1 MIEHKIVGNA
11 MQMVVCDLSPGEEV
25 YCDAGKFLWKTSNMD
40 MDTRFGTSKKTQE
53 KKGFLDQAIGTA
65 IDIGKRSLAGESLAF
80 VYFTPQGGDGL
91 VAFAQMI
98 PGEIKTFELD
108 GNQELYVQSDGLLAA
123 ESTLEFNIALTK
135 KLGAGFFGGQGFIL
149 QKFSDQGSLFI
160 GSCGN
165 FIELNPADYG
175 GTIHVDTGCLVAFE
189 DTIDYDIQFIGGLD
203 SRGIKNLLF
212 GGEGIFFA
220 RLSGNGKV
228 WVQSMNLSSLART
241 IVKSAGQPTAENRTD
256 LGGILSGL

>member
-135 KLGAGFFGGQGFIL
+135 KLGAGSSGGRDSSCRSSVTRAPYSLDPVETSSNSTPPITGAPSMWTPVAWWPLKIPSTTIYNSL
-149 QKFSDQGSLFI
+149 VDWIPVGSRIYYLV
-160 GSCGN
+160 GREYS
-165 FIELNPADYG
+165 LPAYLATAKYG
-175 GTIHVDTGCLVAFE
+175 C
-189 DTIDYDIQFIGGLD
+189 
-203 SRGIKNLLF
+203 S
-212 GGEGIFFA
+212 
-220 RLSGNGKV
+220 
-228 WVQSMNLSSLART
+228 
-241 IVKSAGQPTAENRTD
+241 P
-256 LGGILSGL
+256 